1 MCSIALHDS
10 GLVQLL
16 LICFYLISFSEMKIR
31 PLKIESNYVR
41 SVGGP
46 EAVNLKSLRTSRKE
60 QVGIVRLSKNPQRH
74 DTNHM

>member
-46 EAVNLKSLRTSRKE
+46 EAVNLKSLRT
-60 QVGIVRLSKNPQRH
+60 
-74 DTNHM
+74 